1 LSDARATPDAP
12 VGLGGGLADELL
24 ASLPVE
30 VDWDAQASRPRAG
43 LLTYHF
49 STSYQVTMAGRAYGG
64 HGKPAV
70 GRSEGAPSAD
80 RATIPSDGIRK
91 GKGLK
96 GCNQHLS
103 SRSGL
108 SHRAYQS
115 GRPIHRLEA
124 GALLLP

>member
-1 LSDARATPDAP
+1 M
-12 VGLGGGLADELL
+12 GLAAGSLTKLL

-30 VDWDAQASRPRAG
+30 LDWDAQASRPRAG

-49 STSYQVTMAGRAYGG
+49 STSYQATMAGRAYGG

-80 RATIPSDGIRK
+80 RGLVLFNRTRT

-96 GCNQHLS
+96 PY
-103 SRSGL
+103 RYVDSG
-108 SHRAYQS
+108 Y
-115 GRPIHRLEA
+115 G
-124 GALLLP
+124 